1 MLKSCLKDSTKPNL
15 IFVKGSDLEA
25 VDYDLIRDA
34 KLFLDQRESRI
45 QETFGVKYLS
55 APRGKMTTL
64 SRGGGPGALE
74 LQHTQTQRW
83 T

>member
-45 QETFGVKYLS
+45 
-55 APRGKMTTL
+55 
-64 SRGGGPGALE
+64 
-74 LQHTQTQRW
+74 
-83 T
+83 